1 MKQIPLMRVWFALIL
16 IVSGSGRIA
25 AQTTAFTYQGRLNT
39 GGNPATGTYDLR
51 FNLYD
56 AGTGGLL
63 LAGPITNAS
72 MAISGGLFTVNLDF
86 GAAVFNGP
94 DRWLEVA
101 VRTNNAATAFV
112 ALAPRSRLTPAPY
125 AITAG
130 NLAGVAGTNLAQLTV
145 PNTAQQATGTP
156 VITSGFITSANVTF
170 GGSGYSTA
178 PQVTV
183 VDITGSGAQVNA
195 TVNNGVVTALNV
207 ALAGANYSTGA
218 RLVIAPPPSNSR
230 QTFGSSNY
238 FAGPSFLTNVNNVLV
253 GDGSG
258 LQNLNAWRLTGNPGT
273 TPGTSFLGTSDN
285 QPLEM
290 KVNGSRA
297 LRLEPNAISPN
308 LLGGFV
314 GNLASNAVVGSVI
327 GGGGTTGFTNR
338 VGGNYNVVAG
348 GYANVTYGGSATIAG
363 GDNNLVA
370 NDRATVGGG
379 YNNRATGRLST
390 IVGGDSNVA
399 SNTFATVAG
408 GSLNVAGGAYSFAA
422 GQRAKAIHQ
431 GAFVW
436 ADSQL
441 ADLTSSAN
449 NQFLIRAGGGVGVG
463 TTNPAGALHL
473 SGPTNVPP
481 APANVLPLDYGLVL
495 GSAGG
500 NSYSWVQSYGGS
512 LALNPVAGGVAIG
525 TNSAADVT
533 LNLGG
538 NTRLNKYDIYL
549 REGTIRTSG
558 LGWRAAQDGPF
569 IYGWQ
574 GGSLG
579 TSGPETSSLTWDYLG
594 NVQVVNSLTVD
605 QNGANTGT
613 FAPGLNFGGG
623 GEGISSQ
630 RVDGGNN
637 KFGLDF
643 YTDYSPRLSIANN
656 GNVGIGTTSPAN
668 PLDVQ
673 VAVNQ
678 TIQFRSDGGSVP
690 GIRIKSL
697 GGNAGIM
704 RFRNELQIWPS
715 DDSVRAGR
723 LDVRG
728 TNGSAVITLNGSS
741 GQVSATSFS
750 PSSDRNLKEHFA
762 PVDPQ
767 AVLSKLCGLSVQE
780 WNFKSDEGARHVGPM
795 AQDFYA
801 AFGLG
806 PDDRHITTVDADGI
820 AFAAIQGLNQKLA
833 AKDAEISALQA
844 RLAALEKLVQQAL
857 PEAKSAGDKAR

>member
-1 MKQIPLMRVWFALIL
+1 MKRIPSVRVWLTLIL
-16 IVSGSGRIA
+16 IASGSVRIA
-25 AQTTAFTYQGRLNT
+25 AQTTAFTYQGRLNSS
-39 GGNPATGTYDLR
+39 GSPVTGTYDLR

-56 AGTGGLL
+56 ASTGGLL

-72 MAISGGLFTVNLDF
+72 LAISGGLFTVNLDF
-86 GAAVFNGP
+86 GSAVFNGP

-125 AITAG
+125 AITAA
-130 NLAGVAGTNLAQLTV
+130 NLAGVPGPNLAQLTV

-170 GGSGYSTA
+170 GGSGYSIA

-183 VDITGSGAQVNA
+183 ADITGSGAQVNA

-238 FAGPSFLTNVNNVLV
+238 FAGPSFLTNVNNILA

-308 LLGGFV
+308 LIGGFV
-314 GNLASNAVVGSVI
+314 GNLASNIVVGSVI

-370 NDRATVGGG
+370 NDRAAVGGG
-379 YNNRATGRLST
+379 YNNRAYGRLST

-399 SNTFATVAG
+399 SNSYATVAG
-408 GSLNVAGGAYSFAA
+408 GSQNVAGGAYSFAA
-422 GQRAKAIHQ
+422 GQRAKAFHP

-436 ADSQL
+436 ADSQS

-495 GSAGG
+495 GSVGG

-512 LALNPVAGGVAIG
+512 LALNPVAGGVAVG

-594 NVQVVNSLTVD
+594 NVQVANSLTVD

-623 GEGISSQ
+623 GEGVSSQ
-630 RVDGGNN
+630 RMDGGNN

-656 GNVGIGTTSPAN
+656 GNVGIGTTTPAN

-690 GIRIKSL
+690 GIRIRSL

-728 TNGSAVITLNGSS
+728 TNGSAVITLNGFS

-762 PVDPQ
+762 PVDLQ
-767 AVLSKLCGLSVQE
+767 AVLTKLCGLSVQE
-780 WNFKSDEGARHVGPM
+780 WNFKSEEGTRHVGPM
-795 AQDFYA
+795 AQDFHA

-806 PDDRHITTVDADGI
+806 TDDRHITTVDADGI

-833 AKDAEISALQA
+833 AKDAEIAALQA

-857 PEAKSAGDKAR
+857 PEAKSVGDKAR